1 MLGSYRSR
9 LVALLTAITGLMVV
23 LLVVSYMSA
32 RWVIWED
39 SSLHLQQTVQ
49 LYERNLAS
57 QRIELARYAAMIR
70 NDSRIQDY
78 TFAAVRIGVDD
89 APLRGLIQQHIG
101 RMPVD
106 AVFIYWE
113 DGVTAVGSDAP
124 LLVDDIR
131 RQPAG
136 LDNRTLYIE
145 NESGIYLAAILSL
158 SYQGE
163 VLARVAVAQDMGKS
177 WITGQ
182 ARDHQTQL
190 FIERDGEIIASTM
203 PEIESIL
210 FDPDQQMLV
219 NSTDTYRV
227 ERVKLPAA
235 GNTRTRFWL
244 AGTTTA
250 QVETLSRYNR
260 VMVGVALATLALML
274 VTGLIAVNSFSRP
287 IRRLIT
293 LTRDMANGQLPTIKR
308 AKGGTEID
316 QLLNHFID
324 LIEALRTGQ
333 KEVDR
338 AHEKLKLS
346 AITDE
351 LTGLYNRRYL
361 NETYPKVLA
370 QADREGLFLSA
381 ILFDID
387 HFKHINDSCGHA
399 AGDACLIEFSAI
411 LKRYSRASDYVFRMG
426 GEEFLVLTVGRGGK
440 NVSMLA
446 EKILV
451 ATEATGFEYQDETIR
466 LTVSC
471 GISCIRQNQ
480 SYHPTVSHLVS
491 LADHALYEAKRDGRN
506 CIRLNAE
513 SCGRQKAA
521 SLSVAGRRGDFR

>member
-9 LVALLTAITGLMVV
+9 LITLLVVITGLMAV

-39 SSLHLQQTVQ
+39 SSLHLQQTVR

-70 NDSRIQDY
+70 NDSRVQDY
-78 TFAAVRIGVDD
+78 TFAVIRIGVDD
-89 APLRGLIQQHIG
+89 APLRGLVQEHIS

-106 AVFIYWE
+106 AVFIQWE
-113 DGVTAVGSDAP
+113 DDVTAVGNDAA
-124 LLVDDIR
+124 LLVDNIR
-131 RQPAG
+131 VQSPG
-136 LDNRTLYIE
+136 LENRTLYIE
-145 NESGIYLAAILSL
+145 NDAGIYLVAILPL

-163 VLARVAVAQDMGKS
+163 VLAQVAVAQNMGKK
-177 WITGQ
+177 WITAQ
-182 ARDHQTQL
+182 ARDPQTQL
-190 FIERDGEIIASTM
+190 FIERDGTIIASTAQEFENLLFN
-203 PEIESIL
+203 PE
-210 FDPDQQMLV
+210 QQVLI

-227 ERVKLPAA
+227 EQVELPAA
-235 GNTRTRFWL
+235 RGIRTHFWL

-250 QVETLSRYNR
+250 QIETLGRYNR
-260 VMVGVALATLALML
+260 VMIGVALATLALML

-287 IRRLIT
+287 IKRLIS

-308 AKGGTEID
+308 ARGDTEID

-324 LIEALRTGQ
+324 LIDALRTGQ
-333 KEVDR
+333 QEVDR

-361 NETYPKVLA
+361 NEIYPKVLA

-399 AGDACLIEFSAI
+399 AGDACLVEFSAT
-411 LKRYSRASDYVFRMG
+411 LKRYSRASDFVFRMG
-426 GEEFLVLTVGRGGK
+426 GEEFLILTVGHGGK

-451 ATEATGFEYQDETIR
+451 ATEATDFEYRDEIIH

-480 SYHPTVSHLVS
+480 SYQPTVSHLVS

-513 SCGRQKAA
+513 SCGQQKAA
-521 SLSVAGRRGDFR
+521 SLSVASRRRDLR